1 MNLQVGNDWP
11 GEAGGE
17 YVDLKTEIQVLEKLL
32 KEKRE
37 ELKVAEAIEKQ
48 KDELWKRHVAAL
60 PTNSSKDE
68 RS

>member
-1 MNLQVGNDWP
+1 M
-11 GEAGGE
+11 
-17 YVDLKTEIQVLEKLL
+17 DLKTEIQVLEKLL

-48 KDELWKRHVAAL
+48 KDELRKRHVAQA
-60 PTNSSKDE
+60 SSEKSNE

>member
-1 MNLQVGNDWP
+1 M
-11 GEAGGE
+11 
-17 YVDLKTEIQVLEKLL
+17 DLKTEIQVLEKLL

-37 ELKVAEAIEKQ
+37 ELRVAEAIEKQ

-60 PTNSSKDE
+60 PTSNDKSNE